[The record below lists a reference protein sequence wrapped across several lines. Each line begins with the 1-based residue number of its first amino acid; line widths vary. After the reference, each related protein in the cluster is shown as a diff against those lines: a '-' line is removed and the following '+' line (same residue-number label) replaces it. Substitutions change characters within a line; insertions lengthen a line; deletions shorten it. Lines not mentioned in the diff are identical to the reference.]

1 MVRTQP
7 RIEVGIVHQKE
18 IRFEIISDGAGPQTV
33 SYREGKIDYN
43 GMLYDELDFEA
54 VTISTLF
61 AEPSF
66 IIYREDGPERF
77 AGTLKFIVDG
87 GKVCAVNIIGAEDY
101 LMSVV
106 STSGARDLKSKAIGT
121 RQWLMAQVGLRHAHK
136 AAMGGPGLDS
146 TPSLV
151 TWLEHRPLEEGK
163 KAEQTGQSV
172 RMTVPPKKES
182 TTIALTAD
190 LESAYQNYTVNM
202 SSEEAQKELFEAF
215 VLQYLS
221 MKKLQKLSNARIVD
235 AEGNVIDGADV
246 VNKLSN
252 PSVIRSINLLLSQNP
267 SLLNEWQA
275 KALAETLGRELIQAD
290 HYVPIRRS
298 ELLRQISRAED

>member
-1 MVRTQP
+1 MAREP
-7 RIEVGIVHQKE
+7 LYRRI
-18 IRFEIISDGAGPQTV
+18 P
-33 SYREGKIDYN
+33 
-43 GMLYDELDFEA
+43 
-54 VTISTLF
+54 
-61 AEPSF
+61 
-66 IIYREDGPERF
+66 EDGKHP
-77 AGTLKFIVDG
+77 ANSK
-87 GKVCAVNIIGAEDY
+87 KNPGAI
-101 LMSVV
+101 
-106 STSGARDLKSKAIGT
+106 SGAALDDKTNKPSGASDFMPVEISEEEYLRAQKKAVFWGNLAEMGMDYVSVRFQYWWRT
-121 RQWLMAQVGLRHAHK
+121 K
-136 AAMGGPGLDS
+136 ALPKIVYDIIPS
-146 TPSLV
+146 TKIKV
-151 TWLEHRPLEEGK
+151 VNWGKHTFGKEGK